1 MDLASSFG
9 AIAASLTDGFV
20 TIDEQGI
27 IAAINPA
34 VEEIFGYSDQELLGK
49 NISVLMSARHAVKHQ
64 AHLDASTV
72 GKRGRPLTPDRTL
85 PGKKKDGTIIPV
97 SIKVFSLPGD
107 KDTKFFLG
115 LITDQSADE
124 ALKEERHKTE
134 LLYRNIDLL
143 EGVGLWRFNIASDLL
158 EWTDQVY
165 KIHGLHRESFTPTIQ
180 SALEQYHPDD
190 QETVSASILEAIN
203 KGESFEFR
211 ARLVRPDLSIC
222 HVRSSG
228 QSELDSDG
236 NPISIFGTYVDIT
249 KEQELAAQFER
260 QAYSLQKLS
269 DELETAKEKAEAASE
284 TKSAFLAN
292 MSHEVRTPLN
302 GVLGMISL
310 LELSTLDDQQTECID
325 MAKQA
330 AYAALELIN
339 DLLDFSQMEA
349 ARLSIYPEDFLLSDL
364 LARLRVMLTPKAEKK
379 SLDLSIESDLT
390 ECTVT
395 GDALRIQQILIN
407 LGDNAIKFTEA
418 GHIHVHLSQCKETKG
433 LQITVEDT
441 GEGMTRDQLDRIFDR
456 FEQLDPSSTRRH
468 DGVGLGLSI
477 CKNLIDLMDGDIRVE
492 STLGNGTCFSV
503 TLPVPL
509 SHTQAPTRPQADNQV
524 PDVHAGLR
532 ILAAEDNAMNQ
543 EILKRLSKALDF
555 ELAIADNGAEAVA
568 MFCPDRFDIILM
580 DIHMPI
586 MDGLEASK
594 TIRATGAEIPILALT
609 ADVTNDMAERFA
621 RAGINGFVT
630 KPYELG
636 TLVSEIERV
645 IEATDKDMIREAEL
659 TQLPHEQF
667 DQAAS
672 AR

>member
-49 NISVLMSARHAVKHQ
+49 NISVLMPGRHAVKHQ

-72 GKRGRPLTPDRTL
+72 GKMGRPLTPDRTL

-97 SIKVFSLPGD
+97 SIKVFSLPGED
-107 KDTKFFLG
+107 KTKFFLG

-158 EWTDQVY
+158 EWTDQVF
-165 KIHGLHRESFTPTIQ
+165 KIHGLRPESFTPTIQ

-190 QETVSASILEAIN
+190 QETVGTSILDAIS

-211 ARLVRPDLSIC
+211 ARLIRPDLSIC

-236 NPISIFGTYVDIT
+236 NPISVFGTFVDIT

-269 DELETAKEKAEAASE
+269 DELEAAKEKAEAASE

-310 LELSTLDDQQTECID
+310 LELSTLDDQQVECVD
-325 MAKQA
+325 MAKHA

-339 DLLDFSQMEA
+339 DLLDFSQLEA
-349 ARLSIYPEDFLLSDL
+349 AKLSIYPEDFLLSDL

-379 SLDLSIESDLT
+379 SLALSIDSDLT
-390 ECTVT
+390 DCTVT
-395 GDALRIQQILIN
+395 GDALRIQQVLIN
-407 LGDNAIKFTEA
+407 LGDNAIKFTET
-418 GHIHVHLSQCKETKG
+418 GHIHVHLSRREETKG

-441 GEGMTRDQLDRIFDR
+441 GEGMTPDQLDRIFDR

-477 CKNLIDLMDGDIRVE
+477 CKNLVDLMDGDIRVE
-492 STLGNGTCFSV
+492 SRLGKGTCFSV
-503 TLPVPL
+503 ILPLPL
-509 SHTQAPTRPQADNQV
+509 SYAQAPTKAQADKQV
-524 PDVHAGLR
+524 PDVNTGLR

-543 EILKRLSKALDF
+543 EILKRLSQALGF
-555 ELAIADNGAEAVA
+555 ELTIAGNGAEAVE
-568 MFCPDRFDIILM
+568 MFCPDQFDIILM

-594 TIRATGAEIPILALT
+594 TIRATGADIPILALT
-609 ADVTNDMAERFA
+609 ADVTNDMEERFA
-621 RAGINGFVT
+621 RAGISGFVT

-636 TLVSEIERV
+636 TLVSEIERA
-645 IEATDKDMIREAEL
+645 IEAADKEATETAEL
-659 TQLPHEQF
+659 TLQRQEQV
-667 DQAAS
+667 DHAAS
-672 AR
+672 AT

>member
-20 TIDEQGI
+20 TIDAQGI
-27 IAAINPA
+27 IAAVNPA

-49 NISVLMSARHAVKHQ
+49 NISVLMSARHADKHQ
-64 AHLDASTV
+64 AHLDSSTV
-72 GKRGRPLTPDRTL
+72 GKMGRPLTPDRTL
-85 PGKKKDGTIIPV
+85 PGKRKDGTIIPV

-165 KIHGLHRESFTPTIQ
+165 QIHGLRPDDFTPTINSVLQ
-180 SALEQYHPDD
+180 QYHPDD
-190 QETVSASILEAIN
+190 QEIVAASITAAIDEG
-203 KGESFEFR
+203 KSFEFR
-211 ARLVRPDLSIC
+211 ARLIRPDQSVC

-228 QSELDSDG
+228 QSELDSQG
-236 NPISIFGTYVDIT
+236 KPISVFGTYVDIT

-269 DELETAKEKAEAASE
+269 DELEGAKETAEAASE
-284 TKSAFLAN
+284 AKSAFLAN

-302 GVLGMISL
+302 GVLGMLSL
-310 LELSTLDDQQTECID
+310 LELSTLDDQQTECVD

-330 AYAALELIN
+330 AYAALHLIN
-339 DLLDFSQMEA
+339 DLLDVSQMEA
-349 ARLSIYPEDFLLSDL
+349 AKLSIHPEDFLLSDL

-379 SLDLSIESDLT
+379 SLTLSIESDLT
-390 ECTVT
+390 ECTIT

-407 LGDNAIKFTEA
+407 LGDNAIKFTET
-418 GHIHVHLSQCKETKG
+418 GHIHVHLSQCEETMG
-433 LQITVEDT
+433 LVISVDDT
-441 GEGMTRDQLDRIFDR
+441 GEGMTPDQLDRIFDR

-492 STLGNGTCFSV
+492 STLGKGTCFSV

-509 SHTQAPTRPQADNQV
+509 SYAQASTKSQADKQV
-524 PDVHAGLR
+524 PDIHAGLR

-543 EILKRLSKALDF
+543 EILKRLSQALDF
-555 ELAIADNGAEAVA
+555 NLTIAGNGAEAVE
-568 MFCPDRFDIILM
+568 MFHPDRFDIILM
-580 DIHMPI
+580 DIHMPT
-586 MDGLEASK
+586 MDGLQASK
-594 TIRATGAEIPILALT
+594 TIRASGADIPILALT
-609 ADVTNDMAERFA
+609 ADVTNDMEERFA

-636 TLVSEIERV
+636 TLVSEIERAL
-645 IEATDKDMIREAEL
+645 EAASKVMTETASL
-659 TQLPHEQF
+659 TQQQHEQF
-667 DQAAS
+667 DQVAG

>member
-20 TIDEQGI
+20 TIDAQGI

-49 NISVLMSARHAVKHQ
+49 NISVLMSARHADKHQ
-64 AHLDASTV
+64 AHLDSSTV
-72 GKRGRPLTPDRTL
+72 GKMGRPLTPDRTL

-211 ARLVRPDLSIC
+211 ARLIRPDQSIC

-441 GEGMTRDQLDRIFDR
+441 GEGMTRDELDRIFDR

-492 STLGNGTCFSV
+492 STLGKGTCFSV

-509 SHTQAPTRPQADNQV
+509 SHTQTPTRPQADNQV

>member
-20 TIDEQGI
+20 TIDAQGI
-27 IAAINPA
+27 IAAVNPA

-49 NISVLMSARHAVKHQ
+49 NISVLMSARHADKHQ
-64 AHLDASTV
+64 AHLDSSTV
-72 GKRGRPLTPDRTL
+72 GKMGRPLTPDRTL
-85 PGKKKDGTIIPV
+85 PGKRKDGTIIPV

-165 KIHGLHRESFTPTIQ
+165 QIHGLRPDDFTPTLN
-180 SALEQYHPDD
+180 SVLEQYHPDD
-190 QETVSASILEAIN
+190 QEIVAASITAAIDEG
-203 KGESFEFR
+203 KSFEFR
-211 ARLVRPDLSIC
+211 ARLIRPDQSIC

-228 QSELDSDG
+228 QSELDSEG
-236 NPISIFGTYVDIT
+236 KPISVFGTYVDIT

-269 DELETAKEKAEAASE
+269 DELEGAKETAEAASE

-302 GVLGMISL
+302 GVLGMLSL
-310 LELSTLDDQQTECID
+310 LELSTLDDQQTECVD

-330 AYAALELIN
+330 AYAALHLIN
-339 DLLDFSQMEA
+339 DLLDVSQMEA
-349 ARLSIYPEDFLLSDL
+349 AKLSIHPEDFLLSDL
-364 LARLRVMLTPKAEKK
+364 MARLRVMLSPKAEKK
-379 SLDLSIESDLT
+379 SLALSIDSELT
-390 ECTVT
+390 DCTVT
-395 GDALRIQQILIN
+395 GDALRLQQILIN

-418 GHIHVHLSQCKETKG
+418 GHIDIHLSPCEEAAG

-441 GEGMTRDQLDRIFDR
+441 GEGMTADQLDRIFDR

-477 CKNLIDLMDGDIRVE
+477 CKTLIDLMDGDIGVE
-492 STLGNGTCFSV
+492 STLGTGTRFTV
-503 TLPVPL
+503 RLPLPL
-509 SHTQAPTRPQADNQV
+509 SYTQTPAKTQADKYL
-524 PDVHAGLR
+524 PDAHTGLR

-543 EILKRLSKALDF
+543 EILKRLSQALDF
-555 ELAIADNGAEAVA
+555 DLTIAGNGAEAVE
-568 MFCPDRFDIILM
+568 MFHPDRFDIILM

-586 MDGLEASK
+586 MDGLQSSK
-594 TIRATGAEIPILALT
+594 TIRASGADIPILALT
-609 ADVTNDMAERFA
+609 ADVTNDMEERFA

-636 TLVSEIERV
+636 TLVAEIERA
-645 IEATDKDMIREAEL
+645 IEAASKDMTETTSL
-659 TQLPHEQF
+659 TQRQHEQF
-667 DQAAS
+667 DQAAG